1 MGLSRDIGP
10 FSSDGRVF
18 ALYRLCQTTERA
30 PELLDALRSAAA
42 PAFGGQGCVSSRV
55 LLDSADPGV
64 LLLLEEWESPER
76 LEAHLRSRAFHRV
89 LSVLEL
95 SQAPPDVAYV
105 LRGTVRGIEWL
116 SDLRGRSAPGRR
128 SSTERR

>member
-1 MGLSRDIGP
+1 MGGSGDTGP
-10 FSSDGRVF
+10 FSSDSRVF

-42 PAFGGQGCVSSRV
+42 PAFSGQGCVSSRV
-55 LLDSADPGV
+55 LFDSADPGV
-64 LLLLEEWESPER
+64 LLLLEEWESPVR

-95 SQAPPDVAYV
+95 SQSPPDVVYV
-105 LRGTVRGIEWL
+105 LRGEVHGIEWL
-116 SDLRGRSAPGRR
+116 SDVLGQGAPARRTPAEGR
-128 SSTERR
+128 